1 MWWTQCF
8 QMTRPALR
16 SVGTPH
22 VKELIN
28 QRHILSRNVSD
39 LLTSAPLWLW
49 LECLDHPPQL
59 GFGWRALKDI
69 GKRMRGGTQHMWC
82 CLDIAKHIR
91 LARTRF
97 FTLSRLSMVADWGRI
112 FAIRG
117 DGLPRKAHV
126 LDICL
131 QANGATHSLEYSNDR
146 RAHASTIV
154 WGFSSAVPSKESRTG
169 VESLGSEVVS
179 CQLSPRTGHM
189 STSQRFNS
197 LGRILN

>member
-1 MWWTQCF
+1 
-8 QMTRPALR
+8 MTRPALR

-59 GFGWRALKDI
+59 GFGWRALRDI
-69 GKRMRGGTQHMWC
+69 RKRMWGGTQHMWC

-91 LARTRF
+91 LARTHF

-112 FAIRG
+112 FGIRG
-117 DGLPRKAHV
+117 GELPTKPTYWTYVYKPTVLLPRLNTQLAAEHMP
-126 LDICL
+126 LPCHWC
-131 QANGATHSLEYSNDR
+131 GAFRVRFRVKSAD
-146 RAHASTIV
+146 
-154 WGFSSAVPSKESRTG
+154 WG
-169 VESLGSEVVS
+169 
-179 CQLSPRTGHM
+179 
-189 STSQRFNS
+189 
-197 LGRILN
+197 